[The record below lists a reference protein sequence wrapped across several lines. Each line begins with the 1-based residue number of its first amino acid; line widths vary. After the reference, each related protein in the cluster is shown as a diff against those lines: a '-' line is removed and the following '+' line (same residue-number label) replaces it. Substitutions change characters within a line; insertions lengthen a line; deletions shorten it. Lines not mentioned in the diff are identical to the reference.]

1 MIIDFHTHIFPKS
14 VRENRKKYFTSE
26 SAFELLYTPPNS
38 KLAGAKD
45 IIETMDEHEVDKS
58 VVFGFPWKNEEMFK
72 RHNDYILDSIAGH
85 PRRLIG
91 FGCFDPFNTEA
102 ASEAERCL
110 DAGLSGIGELAF
122 YQAVIDED
130 ALKKLDPIMW
140 ICHDKELP
148 VLIHTNEPVGHFYPG
163 KTDITPGHIDSFI
176 KRFATN
182 KIVLAHWG
190 GGFFFFN
197 LLKREVKENLKN
209 VYFDTAASPFL
220 YDSEVYRIAVKIIGE
235 KKILFGSD
243 YPLIKPG
250 RYFNE
255 MDNAGLSRDEIEKI
269 CGANAAELLKQ

>member
-14 VRENRKKYFTSE
+14 VRKDREKYFASE
-26 SAFELLYTPPNS
+26 SAFKLLYNPPDS
-38 KLAGAKD
+38 KLVGAKE
-45 IIETMDEHEVDKS
+45 IIETMDAQGVDKS

-72 RHNDYILDSIAGH
+72 RHNDYVLDSIAGY
-85 PRRLIG
+85 PQRLIG
-91 FGCFDPFNTEA
+91 FGCFDPFSREA

-110 DAGLSGIGELAF
+110 DSGLSGIGELAF
-122 YQAVIDED
+122 YQTVIDED
-130 ALKKLDPIMW
+130 ALKKLDPIME
-140 ICHDKELP
+140 ICHDRGLP

-163 KTDITPGHIDSFI
+163 KTSITPGHIDGFI
-176 KRFATN
+176 KRFPAN

-197 LLKREVKENLKN
+197 LLKREIKEKLKN

-220 YDSEVYRIAVKIIGE
+220 YDPEVYRIAIKIIGE

-255 MDNAGLSRDEIEKI
+255 MNNAGLSRDEIEKI
-269 CGANAAELLKQ
+269 CGANAAGLLKQ